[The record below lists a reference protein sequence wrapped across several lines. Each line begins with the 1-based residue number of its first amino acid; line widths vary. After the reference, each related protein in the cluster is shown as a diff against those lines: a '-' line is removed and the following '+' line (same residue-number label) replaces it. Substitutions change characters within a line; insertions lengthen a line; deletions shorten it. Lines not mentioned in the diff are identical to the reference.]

1 MKKNKINSKRKRKKI
16 IYSDKVQKSSI
27 LNSVYLLAEYNRNSL
42 KSLNNAYRNYL
53 ISSTKYDRITDN
65 NLRIIGFQ
73 RIRNMKLKLRHS
85 NELLKEFDDKYIFNR
100 NQYWSKKNNSE
111 TYLLKNLNKSE
122 ENKCLNIS
130 DINKKSKEKKD
141 NNQKNDT
148 INRNISSPKVI
159 KKLKTNRN
167 INIRSYTTKN
177 YSKINQKRNSEN
189 KYLLITKDIEKNSKR
204 MKKIDKLSN
213 LYEEIHGYIRNQSHF
228 LKENKKKRYYNCFRE
243 KIEKERPKST
253 NNRYRRI
260 LWIPKSQSTNNKTC
274 TRCSSAFNK
283 TNETTI
289 NKNKK
294 IINNISTK
302 SIKYNKSDLNH
313 NFSSTSNI
321 VTSGRTRK
329 KINYS
334 TSSSLNSTEI
344 RQIISSPFLF
354 STRNKTKY
362 TLSKRADETNKEIES
377 IVYKTIKESNKIN
390 NEVRKNYSSHKEPK
404 IKIKI
409 KKNSLAEL
417 LNDNKIDLV
426 KLRKELKL
434 KDSNGLLGE
443 INEIEILE
451 RDLKKMSERLSK
463 KRLNILKPI
472 ARSTI
477 RESLLL
483 NKEVIYNVGIEH
495 NKYRKKY
502 FKLYNILTRL
512 KDRKKLVED
521 FIIN

>member
-1 MKKNKINSKRKRKKI
+1 
-16 IYSDKVQKSSI
+16 
-27 LNSVYLLAEYNRNSL
+27 
-42 KSLNNAYRNYL
+42 
-53 ISSTKYDRITDN
+53 
-65 NLRIIGFQ
+65 
-73 RIRNMKLKLRHS
+73 
-85 NELLKEFDDKYIFNR
+85 
-100 NQYWSKKNNSE
+100 
-111 TYLLKNLNKSE
+111 
-122 ENKCLNIS
+122 
-130 DINKKSKEKKD
+130 
-141 NNQKNDT
+141 
-148 INRNISSPKVI
+148 
-159 KKLKTNRN
+159 
-167 INIRSYTTKN
+167 
-177 YSKINQKRNSEN
+177 
-189 KYLLITKDIEKNSKR
+189 